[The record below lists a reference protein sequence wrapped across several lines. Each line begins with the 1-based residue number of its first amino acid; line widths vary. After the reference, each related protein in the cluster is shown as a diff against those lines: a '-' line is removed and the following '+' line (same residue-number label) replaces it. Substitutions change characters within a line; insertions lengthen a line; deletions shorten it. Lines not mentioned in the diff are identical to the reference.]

1 MRRIQIVQ
9 SLVVVALLAPSIV
22 RAQTALPAGKGTIWL
37 QAAVMSSASNQRF
50 AGPYRQGDLDY
61 DGGRSVG
68 DRIPISTDEDGGEFR
83 LTAAT
88 LSLRAGITPRL
99 SVGAYFV
106 GIQRSVLLLE
116 TLEVRRT
123 GVGDLWTEFAY
134 LVTPLE
140 WGLKFAPIVNV
151 KIPLSK
157 ADFEVL
163 SVPLSEGQ
171 VDIAV
176 GGVATWV
183 LDPRANVSV
192 GSRYRV
198 RTPVK
203 SDVGAIT
210 LEVDPGDELE
220 LHGQVSVAPF
230 STLWLSAGWRSIVA
244 SEAKRRVQPLE
255 WEPTERRR
263 LHAAELSAYWIFLSL
278 KTLRSTFAVSA
289 FAQFPIAG
297 VDMLAGPVFSGGLA
311 WQGNWQAM
319 SSDSA
324 TQPE

>member
-1 MRRIQIVQ
+1 MRRSSVVQ
-9 SLVVVALLAPSIV
+9 FAVVLALLAPNAAN
-22 RAQTALPAGKGTIWL
+22 AQTAFPAGEGTIWA
-37 QAAVMSSASNQRF
+37 QTAVTYSASELRF

-83 LTAAT
+83 FTAAT
-88 LSLRAGITPRL
+88 ISLRAGLTPRL
-99 SVGAYFV
+99 SVGAYLV
-106 GIQRSVLLLE
+106 GIQRSVLSLE
-116 TLEVRRT
+116 TLEVQRT
-123 GVGDLWTEFAY
+123 GVGDLWTEVAY

-140 WGLKFAPIVNV
+140 WKLKFAPVVNV
-151 KIPLSK
+151 KVPLSR

-171 VDIAV
+171 VDIAF

-183 LDPRANVSV
+183 FASRANLSV

-198 RTPVK
+198 RTPVT
-203 SDVGAIT
+203 SEVGAVE

-220 LHGQVSVAPF
+220 LHGQVSVAPIP
-230 STLWLSAGWRSIVA
+230 SVWLTAGWRSTLA
-244 SEAKRRVQPLE
+244 TDARRRVEPFD
-255 WEPTERRR
+255 WEPTEQRR
-263 LHAAELSAYWIFLSL
+263 LHALELSAYWTFLSL
-278 KTLRSTFAVSA
+278 EQWRSAFALSA

-311 WQGNWQAM
+311 WQFNWKSKNDDGQ
-319 SSDSA
+319 
-324 TQPE
+324 